1 MSELNAIADD
11 LQKELAPH
19 VFDSGLIIE
28 EVLIRNAGRRL
39 LVQISVDSESVLNLD
54 DIASASRL
62 IDTAIETENLLGD
75 RAFTLEVSSR
85 GIDRP
90 LTHMR
95 HWKKNI
101 SRRVEV
107 KTETE
112 SFVDRVQDIK
122 ADQIVFESHDPLSL
136 AQIKNA
142 LVQIEFKKLDSD
154 EN

>member
-19 VFDSGLIIE
+19 VFESGLIIE
-28 EVLIRNAGRRL
+28 EILIRNAGRRL

-62 IDTAIETENLLGD
+62 IDNVIETENLLGD

-90 LTHMR
+90 LTHLR

-101 SRRVEV
+101 SRKVEI
-107 KTETE
+107 KTESET
-112 SFVDRVQDIK
+112 FIDRVQEVK
-122 ADQIVFESHDPLSL
+122 EDQIFFESHEPLSL
-136 AQIKNA
+136 NQIKNA
-142 LVQIEFKKLDSD
+142 LVQIEFKKLASD
-154 EN
+154 ED

>member
-62 IDTAIETENLLGD
+62 IDNAIETENLLGD

-90 LTHMR
+90 LTHLR

-101 SRRVEV
+101 SRKVEV

-112 SFVDRVQDIK
+112 TFVDRIK
-122 ADQIVFESHDPLSL
+122 EVKDDQIIFESHDPLSL
-136 AQIKNA
+136 SQIKNA
-142 LVQIEFKKLDSD
+142 LVQIEFKKLATD
-154 EN
+154 ED